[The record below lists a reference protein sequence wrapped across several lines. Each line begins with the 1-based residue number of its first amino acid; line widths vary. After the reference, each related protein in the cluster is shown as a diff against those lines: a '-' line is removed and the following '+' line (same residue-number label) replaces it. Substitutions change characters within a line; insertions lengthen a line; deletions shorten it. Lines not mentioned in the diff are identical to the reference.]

1 MTNQEGCE
9 DHTYNYH
16 RSKLAFGLIL
26 FDYHDTIKEGDG
38 ERLFDIYKV
47 CLLLFKANKKSKYAY
62 AVFLYLVKIVAIL
75 SKKEAHSL
83 KWNRFFNKHG
93 IKAGNIP
100 LDLRMEQ
107 LNKIVKTMW
116 RSLGANLNETSAARL
131 ANTVDE
137 MERILNSV
145 DNDCGIQSAVGYRTQ
160 GNQFAAV
167 QQITKD
173 LLSIGAFTYQE
184 GRQGHPSF
192 PKFPRSL
199 LGSLNFKDLHLWMVE
214 LIKTWEPL
222 YDLNK
227 T

>member
-1 MTNQEGCE
+1 M
-9 DHTYNYH
+9 
-16 RSKLAFGLIL
+16 
-26 FDYHDTIKEGDG
+26 
-38 ERLFDIYKV
+38 
-47 CLLLFKANKKSKYAY
+47 
-62 AVFLYLVKIVAIL
+62 KIVAIL

-116 RSLGANLNETSAARL
+116 RSRRANLNETSAARL

-160 GNQFAAV
+160 SNQFAAV

-173 LLSIGAFTYQE
+173 LLTIRAFTYQE

-192 PKFPRSL
+192 PKFPCSL